1 MKNALVTGASR
12 GIGKAIAIALAKN
25 GINVVITYNNNK
37 DKANQVKNEIGNH
50 GVKSIAL
57 KLDQS
62 QPEQIIKILEQIED
76 QFGSVDIL
84 INNAGIAQKKA
95 FLELTAS
102 DLDNIFATNFRGPFI
117 LCQQV
122 LPKMIEKKWG
132 RIINVSSI
140 SGHTGGVQQV
150 HYAATKAAL
159 INLTRSLARLYSK
172 YNITSNAVAP
182 EWIITDM
189 MEGLLDKK
197 LEKIDFSHIPA
208 GRPSSPDEV
217 VGAVAFLCSEEASYI
232 TGQTININGGLFFS

>member
-1 MKNALVTGASR
+1 MKNALVTGGSR
-12 GIGKAIAIALAKN
+12 GIGKAIAIALAKK
-25 GINVVITYNNNK
+25 GINVAITYNNNQ
-37 DKANQVKNEIGNH
+37 DKANQVKKEIETQ
-50 GVKSIAL
+50 GVKSLAL

-62 QPEQIIKILEQIED
+62 QPEEIAKTLKQIEE
-76 QFGSVDIL
+76 QFGTIDIL
-84 INNAGIAQKKA
+84 INNAGIAQKKP
-95 FLELTAS
+95 FLELLKDDIAKV
-102 DLDNIFATNFRGPFI
+102 FAANFHGPLM

-122 LPKMIEKKWG
+122 LPNMIEKKWG
-132 RIINVSSI
+132 RIVNISSI

-197 LEKIDFSHIPA
+197 LEEIDFSYIPA
-208 GRPSSPDEV
+208 GRPSNPDEV
-217 VGAVAFLCSEEASYI
+217 AGTVAFLCSDEASYI